1 MKYYEVFD
9 AIAKALTKSNASNNA
24 DGGQN
29 VVGGVDA
36 SEVQKMIEK
45 ALSENQTTPQVID
58 KELIESEISKK
69 LATLNVI
76 DFEIIQVPS
85 DLFLIDNGYP
95 FTVKEVP
102 FGKTYA
108 TLPLVIPVQQYF
120 NPVTSSWALQV
131 YAVTNTGF
139 KMRINTKKITPL
151 DTSSADRVSVYA
163 LVVPQNNYV
172 QN

>member
-9 AIAKALTKSNASNNA
+9 DIAKALTKSNASNNA
-24 DGGQN
+24 GGGEPN
-29 VVGGVDA
+29 VVEGITA

-45 ALSENQTTPQVID
+45 ALSENQTPPQVID
-58 KELIESEISKK
+58 KELIESVISEK
-69 LATLNVI
+69 LATLNVN

-95 FTVKEVP
+95 FTLKEVP

-108 TLPLVIPVQQYF
+108 APPLVIPVQQYF

-139 KMRINTKKITPL
+139 KMRINTKKITPT
-151 DTSSADRVSVYA
+151 DTSSGDRVSVYA
-163 LVVPQNNYV
+163 LVIP
-172 QN
+172 

>member
-9 AIAKALTKSNASNNA
+9 AIAKALTKSNASNN
-24 DGGQN
+24 
-29 VVGGVDA
+29 VGGEPIVVEGVNA

-45 ALSENQTTPQVID
+45 ALSENQTSPQVID
-58 KELIESEISKK
+58 KELIESAISEK
-69 LATLNVI
+69 LATLNVN

-95 FTVKEVP
+95 FTAKEVP

-108 TLPLVIPVQQYF
+108 APPLVIPVQQYF
-120 NPVTSSWALQV
+120 DPVTFSWALQV

-139 KMRINTKKITPL
+139 KMRINTKKITPA
-151 DTSSADRVSVYA
+151 DTSSGDRVSVHA
-163 LVVPQNNYV
+163 LVIPQNNYV